1 VKVQQ
6 NERRLSVCMATYNG
20 SLYLREQ
27 LDSILKQLD
36 ADDELI
42 VSDDHSTD
50 DTPSILASYRDA
62 RIRAITNHGRRGHVQ
77 NFARAMLHATGEF
90 IALSD
95 QDDVWVEGRLQR
107 MLGQLLQM
115 PKNSLVVGGFTEFDS
130 NGIRPIQPSIGASPT
145 NRFVQMI
152 GIFLGRYTYFGSA
165 FLFRRELT
173 RYVLPIPD
181 YIEAHDIWIAM
192 NANIRGEIAHVE
204 ETTLM
209 RRLHGNNLTPMRR
222 RSLPKVLRSRVF
234 YLLGLLQSS
243 FR

>member
-1 VKVQQ
+1 
-6 NERRLSVCMATYNG
+6 MATCNCA
-20 SLYLREQ
+20 SYLREQ

-62 RIRAITNHGRRGHVQ
+62 RIKVFTNPGRRGHVQ
-77 NFARAMLHATGEF
+77 NFACAMSHAAGEF

-107 MLGQLLQM
+107 MLGQLRRM
-115 PKNSLVVGGFTEFDS
+115 PQNSLLIGDIKEFDS
-130 NGIRPIQPSIGASPT
+130 NGVRAAQPLLGACPK
-145 NRFVQMI
+145 NRLVQI
-152 GIFLGRYTYFGSA
+152 AGIFLGRYRYFGCA

-173 RYVLPIPD
+173 RYVLPIPA
-181 YIEAHDIWIAM
+181 YIETHDIWIAM
-192 NANIRGEIAHVE
+192 IATIRGKIAHAE
-204 ETTLM
+204 EATVM
-209 RRLHGNNLTPMRR
+209 RRLHGKNLTPMRH
-222 RSLPKVLRSRVF
+222 RSLANVVRSRSC
-234 YLLGLLQSS
+234 YLTGLLQSS